1 LTLIGQKNDG
11 ESSKPTQE
19 LDSPRTPSRT
29 RSEADMNRL
38 GLDQRYS
45 TNMVPG
51 QTYDHRVKNN
61 RRKSFG
67 TGRLD
72 FGVAELMSR
81 ARDSIRNRRRNSSAN
96 PNQFSSQNSSVSS
109 YGLSSADYVHSRM
122 SNMVVEEQE
131 NEYEYYGLK
140 SSSRNASSTDLKID
154 INSASPIK
162 PTGNGRKLSAT
173 CLIKNNSSS
182 TLRKG
187 SSSSQADQQNDS
199 LDSDVQERK
208 SLPERVNF
216 AATWVSARLLKRHRE
231 RRARRMNDDDSGCAD
246 ITTSNASCISALS
259 ALSDADIELCK
270 SGLQAVIQNHSC

>member
-1 LTLIGQKNDG
+1 
-11 ESSKPTQE
+11 
-19 LDSPRTPSRT
+19 
-29 RSEADMNRL
+29 
-38 GLDQRYS
+38 
-45 TNMVPG
+45 
-51 QTYDHRVKNN
+51 
-61 RRKSFG
+61 
-67 TGRLD
+67 
-72 FGVAELMSR
+72 MSR

-162 PTGNGRKLSAT
+162 PTGNNQNGRKLSAS

-246 ITTSNASCISALS
+246 ITTSTTSNASCISALS

-270 SGLQAVIQNHSC
+270 SGLQAVIQNDACLAAFKEFLKKEHSNENLDFWLESEKYRNSDDRQPIATFILENFIQVNISFFYLKLVKSYKFIFLIFYIRN

>member
-1 LTLIGQKNDG
+1 
-11 ESSKPTQE
+11 
-19 LDSPRTPSRT
+19 
-29 RSEADMNRL
+29 
-38 GLDQRYS
+38 
-45 TNMVPG
+45 
-51 QTYDHRVKNN
+51 
-61 RRKSFG
+61 
-67 TGRLD
+67 
-72 FGVAELMSR
+72 MSR

-162 PTGNGRKLSAT
+162 PTGNNQNGRKLSAS

-246 ITTSNASCISALS
+246 ITTSTTSNASCISALS

-270 SGLQAVIQNHSC
+270 SGLQAVIQNDACLAAFKEFLKKEHSNENLDFWLESEKYRNSDDRQPIATFILENFIQVNISFFYLKLVKSY

>member
-1 LTLIGQKNDG
+1 
-11 ESSKPTQE
+11 
-19 LDSPRTPSRT
+19 
-29 RSEADMNRL
+29 
-38 GLDQRYS
+38 
-45 TNMVPG
+45 
-51 QTYDHRVKNN
+51 
-61 RRKSFG
+61 
-67 TGRLD
+67 
-72 FGVAELMSR
+72 MSR

-96 PNQFSSQNSSVSS
+96 PNQFSASQNSSVSS
-109 YGLSSADYVHSRM
+109 YGGLSSADYVHSRM

-162 PTGNGRKLSAT
+162 PTGNGRKLSAS

-246 ITTSNASCISALS
+246 ITTSTTSNASCISALS

-270 SGLQAVIQNHSC
+270 SGLQAVIQNDACLAAFKEFLKKEHSNENLDFWLESEKYRNSDDRQPIATFILENFIQVNISKCFLFQAYSWGS